1 MKEYLINKRA
11 GLALL
16 VTFILVTAVVSF
28 VVSPINLT
36 GKVSDNAG
44 MFFTLLT
51 DSAGS
56 RGFLLTLSL
65 LLAVMVK
72 LTGVNRQLLAQ
83 LLQLGVILVIGFAAK
98 TGLKQMT
105 ESPRPYTE
113 VLAHELLIP
122 QPEHF
127 YNLTTEQ
134 QTQVLKKV
142 AEKVSP
148 WRIQHWQ
155 GETDYSFPS
164 GHTVFVAIC
173 LAFFGNIL
181 LQRKQ
186 YALSAVLLV
195 WALSVAY
202 SRLWLGMH
210 RPVDLI
216 GAASFIALVY
226 MLTPTFEG
234 ISYKLQQRLVQL
246 VE

>member
-1 MKEYLINKRA
+1 VKEYLINKRA

>member
-56 RGFLLTLSL
+56 RGFLLTLGL

-134 QTQVLKKV
+134 QTQVLIKV

-173 LAFFGNIL
+173 LVFFGNIL

-195 WALSVAY
+195 WALTVAY

-246 VE
+246 VQ

>member
-164 GHTVFVAIC
+164 GHTVFVTIC

-202 SRLWLGMH
+202 SRLFLGMH

>member
-173 LAFFGNIL
+173 LAFFGNIF

>member
-36 GKVSDNAG
+36 GKVSDNVG

-56 RGFLLTLSL
+56 RGFLLTLGL

-72 LTGVNRQLLAQ
+72 LTGFNRQLLAQ

-173 LAFFGNIL
+173 LVFFGNIL

-226 MLTPTFEG
+226 MLTPTSEG
-234 ISYKLQQRLVQL
+234 VSYKLQQRLVQL

>member
-44 MFFTLLT
+44 MFFILLT

-56 RGFLLTLSL
+56 RGFLLTLGL

-134 QTQVLKKV
+134 QTQVLIKV

-173 LAFFGNIL
+173 LAFFGNIF

>member
-173 LAFFGNIL
+173 LVFFGNIL

-195 WALSVAY
+195 WALTVAY

>member
-1 MKEYLINKRA
+1 M
-11 GLALL
+11 L

-44 MFFTLLT
+44 MLFTLLT

-56 RGFLLTLSL
+56 RGFLLTLGL

>member
-56 RGFLLTLSL
+56 RGFLLTLGL

-127 YNLTTEQ
+127 YNLTTVQ

-173 LAFFGNIL
+173 LVFFGNIF

-186 YALSAVLLV
+186 YALSTVLLV

>member
-56 RGFLLTLSL
+56 RGFLLTLGL

-173 LAFFGNIL
+173 LVFFGNIL

-226 MLTPTFEG
+226 MLTPTFEE
-234 ISYKLQQRLVQL
+234 ISYKLQQRLVHL

>member
-36 GKVSDNAG
+36 GKVSDHAG

-56 RGFLLTLSL
+56 RGFLLTLGL

-134 QTQVLKKV
+134 QTQVLIKV

-155 GETDYSFPS
+155 GKTDYSFPS

>member
-56 RGFLLTLSL
+56 RGFLLTLGL

-72 LTGVNRQLLAQ
+72 LTGINRQLLAQ

-134 QTQVLKKV
+134 QTQVLIKV

-164 GHTVFVAIC
+164 GHTVFAAIC

>member
-134 QTQVLKKV
+134 QTQVLIKV

-173 LAFFGNIL
+173 LAFFGNIF

-234 ISYKLQQRLVQL
+234 VSYKLQQRLVHL

>member
-56 RGFLLTLSL
+56 RGFLLTLGL

-134 QTQVLKKV
+134 QTQVLIKV

-173 LAFFGNIL
+173 LAFFGNIF

-226 MLTPTFEG
+226 MLTPTFEE

-246 VE
+246 VQ

>member
-1 MKEYLINKRA
+1 MKEYLIKKRA

-173 LAFFGNIL
+173 LAFFGNIF

-234 ISYKLQQRLVQL
+234 VSYKLQQRLVHL

>member
-56 RGFLLTLSL
+56 RGFLLTLGL

-134 QTQVLKKV
+134 QTQVLIKV

-173 LAFFGNIL
+173 LAFFGNIF

>member
-56 RGFLLTLSL
+56 RGFLLTLGL

-134 QTQVLKKV
+134 QTQVLIKV

-173 LAFFGNIL
+173 LAFFGNIF

-234 ISYKLQQRLVQL
+234 VSYKLQQRLVHL

>member
-56 RGFLLTLSL
+56 RGFLLTLGL

>member
-56 RGFLLTLSL
+56 RGFLLTLGL

-134 QTQVLKKV
+134 QTQVLIKV

-173 LAFFGNIL
+173 LAFFGNIF

-234 ISYKLQQRLVQL
+234 ISYKLQQRLVHL

>member
-16 VTFILVTAVVSF
+16 GTFILVTAVVSF

-36 GKVSDNAG
+36 GKVSDNMG

-56 RGFLLTLSL
+56 RGFLLTLGL

-127 YNLTTEQ
+127 YNLTAEQ

-164 GHTVFVAIC
+164 GHTAFVAIC
-173 LAFFGNIL
+173 LVFFGNIL

-234 ISYKLQQRLVQL
+234 VSYKLQQRLVQL

>member
-56 RGFLLTLSL
+56 RGFLLTLGL

-134 QTQVLKKV
+134 QTQVLIKV

-173 LAFFGNIL
+173 LAFFGNIF

-246 VE
+246 VQ

>member
-56 RGFLLTLSL
+56 RGFLLTLGL

-98 TGLKQMT
+98 TGLKQIT

-173 LAFFGNIL
+173 LVFFGNIL

-226 MLTPTFEG
+226 MLTPTFEE

>member
-56 RGFLLTLSL
+56 RGFLLTLGL

-173 LAFFGNIL
+173 LVFFGNIL

>member
-36 GKVSDNAG
+36 GKVSDNVG

-56 RGFLLTLSL
+56 RGFLLTLGL

-72 LTGVNRQLLAQ
+72 LTGFNRQLLAQ

-173 LAFFGNIL
+173 LVFFGNIL

-234 ISYKLQQRLVQL
+234 VSYKLQQRLVQL

>member
-56 RGFLLTLSL
+56 RGFLLTLGL

-98 TGLKQMT
+98 TGLKQIT

-173 LAFFGNIL
+173 LAFFGNIF

>member
-56 RGFLLTLSL
+56 RGFLLTLGL

-134 QTQVLKKV
+134 QTQVLIKV

-173 LAFFGNIL
+173 LVFFGNIL

-234 ISYKLQQRLVQL
+234 ISYKLQQRLVHL

>member
-83 LLQLGVILVIGFAAK
+83 LLQLGVILAIGFAAK

-173 LAFFGNIL
+173 LVFFGNIL

>member
-16 VTFILVTAVVSF
+16 VTFIVVTAVVSF

-51 DSAGS
+51 DSASS

-173 LAFFGNIL
+173 LAFFGNIF

>member
-1 MKEYLINKRA
+1 ML
-11 GLALL
+11 G
-16 VTFILVTAVVSF
+16 TFILVTAVVSF

-36 GKVSDNAG
+36 GKVSDNVG
-44 MFFTLLT
+44 MFFTLFT

-56 RGFLLTLSL
+56 RGFLLTLGL
-65 LLAVMVK
+65 LLAVTVK
-72 LTGVNRQLLAQ
+72 LTGINRQLLAQ

-173 LAFFGNIL
+173 LVFFGNIF

-186 YALSAVLLV
+186 YVLSAVLLV

-234 ISYKLQQRLVQL
+234 VSYKLQQRLVQ
-246 VE
+246 

>member
-56 RGFLLTLSL
+56 RGFLLTLGL

-134 QTQVLKKV
+134 QTQVLIKV

-173 LAFFGNIL
+173 LVFFGNIL